1 MESYCFAAELGNK
14 RCYKQCEAC
23 AETHPTQNINFEDIP
38 AFEQKLD
45 KVLSELR
52 ETLIRKNHDYG
63 DSFSK
68 QFQKYGITSYLIR
81 DEDKTLRLES
91 LITKE
96 SKVSESKRD
105 TVLDKA
111 GYAVLT
117 LMEL

>member
-1 MESYCFAAELGNK
+1 VNQVSFYCQDGDCRE
-14 RCYKQCEAC
+14 QCEAC
-23 AETHPTQNINFEDIP
+23 GTMPNMNFEDIP
-38 AFEQKLD
+38 EFEQRLD
-45 KVLSELR
+45 KILSELK

-91 LITKE
+91 LVTKE
-96 SKVSESKRD
+96 AKVSESTRD

-111 GYAVLT
+111 GYAILT